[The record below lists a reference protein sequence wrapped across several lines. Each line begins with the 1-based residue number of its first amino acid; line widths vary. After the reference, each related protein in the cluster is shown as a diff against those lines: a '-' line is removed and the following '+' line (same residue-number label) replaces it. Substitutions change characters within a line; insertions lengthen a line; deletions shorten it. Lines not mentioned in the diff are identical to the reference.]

1 MNAHKLIPE
10 CERLASSLTPY
21 LDGELDPGHI
31 VDLETHASSCGA
43 CAESIAVARA
53 TRASLRRVAG
63 RTMTCSATLRDRVSA
78 AIAAERSAPRPAPAI
93 TMPITAASLG
103 SDGDDGGSPTLIR
116 LRYAVALAAAAGI
129 ALAFGAARSRTA
141 STAQS
146 EVEAQ
151 PPHQEASVARFD
163 NLLDELVALHAKP
176 LPPETT
182 NPEELPRFDPFV
194 GVPVRR
200 PAFKPFGAN
209 FNGARVVPAMLD
221 RRAALLQYTV
231 SGHRV
236 TVYVFDPRAVPLR
249 PIRLHARVMHEP
261 LVTSTEQVSRRLTP
275 VYSGKLR
282 GYSVAAAESA
292 RGVGYAIASDLDDDE
307 SAKMVMAAAV
317 P

>member
-1 MNAHKLIPE
+1 MNARKLILE
-10 CERLASSLTPY
+10 CEHLASSLTPY

-31 VDLETHASSCGA
+31 VDLETHAASCGA
-43 CAESIAVARA
+43 CAESIAIARA
-53 TRASLRRVAG
+53 TRASLKRVAG
-63 RTMTCSATLRDRVSA
+63 RSVTCSTALRDRISA
-78 AIAAERSAPRPAPAI
+78 VMVAERSASRSASPVATPL
-93 TMPITAASLG
+93 TATSLG
-103 SDGDDGGSPTLIR
+103 REGEDGGHPALIR

-129 ALAFGAARSRTA
+129 ALAFGASRPRSG
-141 STAQS
+141 SVAQS
-146 EVEAQ
+146 DAQ
-151 PPHQEASVARFD
+151 PPHQEASIARFD
-163 NLLDELVALHAKP
+163 TLLDELVALHAQP

-249 PIRLHARVMHEP
+249 PIRLHVRVMHEP
-261 LVTSTEQVSRRLTP
+261 ATSAEQVSRRKTP
-275 VYSGKLR
+275 VYSGQLR
-282 GYSVAAAESA
+282 GYSVAAAESS
-292 RGVGYAIASDLDDDE
+292 RGVGYVIASDLDDDE
-307 SAKMVMAAAV
+307 SAKMVMAAAT

>member
-1 MNAHKLIPE
+1 MNARKLMSE

-31 VDLETHASSCGA
+31 VDLEAHAASCSA
-43 CAESIAVARA
+43 CSESVAVARA
-53 TRASLRRVAG
+53 TRASLKRVAG
-63 RTMTCSATLRDRVSA
+63 RAMACSATLRDRVSA
-78 AIAAERSAPRPAPAI
+78 VIAAERSAPRPASAA
-93 TMPITAASLG
+93 TTPITAVSLG
-103 SDGDDGGSPTLIR
+103 SEGEDGASPALIR

-129 ALAFGAARSRTA
+129 ALALGATRSRSA
-141 STAQS
+141 AMAQS
-146 EVEAQ
+146 EEPAL
-151 PPHQEASVARFD
+151 PHQEASVARFD

-209 FNGARVVPAMLD
+209 FNGARVVPAMMD

-261 LVTSTEQVSRRLTP
+261 LTTSTEQVSRRAP
-275 VYSGKLR
+275 QVYSGKLR

-292 RGVGYAIASDLDDDE
+292 RGVGYALASDLDDDE